1 MKTLRRVQCAAVG
14 VTRDRGLEDHLV
26 ETHIAAVRVGVAVGG
41 AATRGQPR
49 AVGARVFQVRIR
61 VAIRTVMGTPG
72 ITGAESGSRRGVVR
86 GERWR
91 MVHRVTV
98 DISGVGII

>member
-1 MKTLRRVQCAAVG
+1 MLQRVQCAAVG
-14 VTRDRGLEDHLV
+14 ITLGRGLDDRLAEA
-26 ETHIAAVRVGVAVGG
+26 HIAPTRIGATIGG

-72 ITGAESGSRRGVVR
+72 ITGAESSSRRCVVH
-86 GERWR
+86 GELWR